1 MESDLVQILWRFL
14 DSIPL
19 PLLAVAA
26 LFMAL
31 APFVP
36 QPHLLEKLK
45 MLAGGRLVK
54 PLDIFDLFFHLVP
67 LLLLAAKIIRGMMAS
82 KAG

>member
-1 MESDLVQILWRFL
+1 MQILWRLL

-26 LFMAL
+26 VFMAL
-31 APFVP
+31 SPFVP

-54 PLDIFDLFFHLVP
+54 PLDIFDLFFHLLP
-67 LLLLAAKIIRGMMAS
+67 LLLLLAKIWRVLALGKS
-82 KAG
+82 GNV

>member
-1 MESDLVQILWRFL
+1 MQNLWRFL

-19 PLLAVAA
+19 PLLAVVAV
-26 LFMAL
+26 FMAL

-45 MLAGGRLVK
+45 MLVAGRLVK
-54 PLDIFDLFFHLVP
+54 PLDIFDLFFHLIP
-67 LLLLAAKIIRGMMAS
+67 LLLLVAKIVRGMMVG

>member
-1 MESDLVQILWRFL
+1 MQTIWRFL
-14 DSIPL
+14 DSIPM
-19 PLLAVAA
+19 PLLAVAGV
-26 LFMAL
+26 FMAL

-54 PLDIFDLFFHLVP
+54 PLDIFDLFFHLIP
-67 LLLLAAKIIRGMMAS
+67 ILLLLAKIGRMMHD

>member
-1 MESDLVQILWRFL
+1 
-14 DSIPL
+14 
-19 PLLAVAA
+19 
-26 LFMAL
+26 MAL

-45 MLAGGRLVK
+45 MLTAGRLVK
-54 PLDIFDLFFHLVP
+54 PLDIFDLFLHLIP
-67 LLLLAAKIIRGMMAS
+67 LLLLVAKVVRGVTG

>member
-1 MESDLVQILWRFL
+1 MQSLWRFL
-14 DSIPL
+14 DTIPM
-19 PLLAVAA
+19 PVLAAGA

-45 MLAGGRLVK
+45 MLAEGKLVK
-54 PLDIFDLFFHLVP
+54 PLDIFDLFFHLAP
-67 LLLLAAKIIRGMMAS
+67 ALLLLAKIIRALTSDRGA
-82 KAG
+82 